1 MAPEIFII
9 IRLSQILTSRHISL
23 VANMPRTTQGR
34 SDENP
39 NILSDGEPEISNIV
53 NNVDVLDNQGN

>member
-1 MAPEIFII
+1 MVSKA
-9 IRLSQILTSRHISL
+9 
-23 VANMPRTTQGR
+23 PRTTQGR

-39 NILSDGEPEISNIV
+39 NILSDSEVGILNIV